1 MSLPLKSMPQARLL
15 AVAISAVLA
24 GYSSQLFASEVKAD
38 SKSLDE
44 LVVTSTLTEKKA
56 SQVPNS
62 VSKIT
67 RDDMDKQQV
76 TDMKDLMRYET
87 GISTS
92 TSTQFR
98 GGNQGY
104 NIRGITD
111 NRVMMLVDGV
121 PLPERYSG
129 AFFGRDFVDPE
140 GLQSVEIVKGPA
152 SSLYGSDAIGGVVS
166 FRTLDPKDLL
176 KGKENHASIRLGY
189 HGANNE
195 KFGTV
200 RLATGKAGGTQMM
213 AIYSRS
219 SGDEFSN
226 KGDADIKGYKRTK
239 ANPASSSAQSLLTK
253 IAFDQDPNS
262 KWLLTFDAFQSNTDI
277 DQQTL
282 LTSPAI
288 QSNIA
293 TDERNRYRFSVNNDR
308 KNVLG
313 LDSLAL
319 SGYYQTSHS
328 TNKTTIRATTYVE
341 NEDSPLNQDSM
352 GISAI
357 GKKKLITGDVQH
369 LVTGGIQASLSAMER
384 ITDRERNGSKTFSV
398 RPGVPAQVFPQSV
411 FPRSDMTKVGAFVQ
425 DEVAIGNLTI
435 VPGVRFDH
443 YTLSPSS
450 NQNYINAG
458 GDPKAIGKQEG
469 SAVLPRLGL
478 VYSITPGI
486 SWFANYAQGYRA
498 PEHAQVNGAFTN
510 RASGYALVANPN
522 LKAESSYGLET
533 GLRFNGSDHSA
544 EVVLFDNHY
553 DDFINSNVS
562 LGTIAGLPT
571 FQAQNV
577 DKAHIYG
584 LEAKGRY
591 LLNNNWTLRGSFA
604 YAHGDNQVNGKP
616 IDSVLPMTTV
626 AGISYKPNSR
636 QWGTEFITT
645 IVSAKDR
652 ISVPTNYKT
661 SAFEVF
667 DLLAWYE
674 FSKQTKLNAG
684 IYNLA
689 DTKYILWNNVT
700 ALNPSSATSYQ
711 PDLYSQPGRY
721 VNVTLQHQF

>member
-1 MSLPLKSMPQARLL
+1 MPITQPSPKLL
-15 AVAISAVLA
+15 TLVVA
-24 GYSSQLFASEVKAD
+24 QLFIAGQAFANQAQTSEKA
-38 SKSLDE
+38 LDE

-76 TDMKDLMRYET
+76 TDMKDLMRYEP

-111 NRVMMLVDGV
+111 NRIMMLVDGV

-129 AFFGRDFVDPE
+129 SFFGRDFVDPE

-176 KGKENHASIRLGY
+176 KGKADHASIRLGY

-200 RLATGKAGGTQMM
+200 RLATGKTGGTQMM

-226 KGDADIKGYKRTK
+226 KGDIGGRGYKRTE

-262 KWLLTFDAFQSNTDI
+262 RWLLAFDAFQSSTDI

-282 LTSPAI
+282 LTSAAV
-288 QSNIA
+288 QSNMA

-319 SGYYQTSHS
+319 SAFYQTSYS
-328 TNKTTIRATTYVE
+328 TNKTNIRATTYTE
-341 NEDSPLNQDSM
+341 KEDSPLTQDSM
-352 GISAI
+352 GLSAVA
-357 GKKKLITGDVQH
+357 KKRLLLGDTVH
-369 LVTGGIQASLSAMER
+369 ALTAGIQASLSTMER

-398 RPGVPAQVFPQSV
+398 RPGAPAQVFPQSV

-425 DEVAIGNLTI
+425 DEIALGNLTL
-435 VPGVRFDH
+435 VPGIRFDH

-458 GDPKAIGKQEG
+458 GDPSAIGKQEG
-469 SAVLPRLGL
+469 SALSPRLGL
-478 VYSITPGI
+478 VYAITPGM
-486 SWFANYAQGYRA
+486 SLFANYAQGYRA

-522 LKAESSYGLET
+522 LKAETSYGLET
-533 GLRFNGSDHSA
+533 GLRFNGSDHTA
-544 EVVLFDNHY
+544 EVVVFDNHY

-562 LGTIAGLPT
+562 LGMVAGLPT

-577 DKAHIYG
+577 GKAHIYG
-584 LEAKGRY
+584 AEAKGRY
-591 LLNNNWTLRGSFA
+591 LLNNNWTLRGSVA
-604 YAHGDNQVNGKP
+604 YAHGENQVNGKP
-616 IDSVLPMTTV
+616 LDDILPLTTV
-626 AGISYKPNSR
+626 AGVSYRPNDR
-636 QWGTEFITT
+636 RWGAEMVTT
-645 IVSAKDR
+645 LVAAKDR
-652 ISVPTNYKT
+652 VSDPKYFKT
-661 SAFEVF
+661 SGFEVF
-667 DLLAWYE
+667 DLLGWYE

-689 DTKYILWNNVT
+689 DTKYILWNNVR
-700 ALNPSSATSYQ
+700 ALDTSLSTSYQ

-721 VNVTLQHQF
+721 VNLTLQHQF

>member
-1 MSLPLKSMPQARLL
+1 MSLPLRSIPQARLL

-24 GYSSQLFASEVKAD
+24 GYSSQLFASEAQAD

-76 TDMKDLMRYET
+76 TDMKDLMRYEP

-129 AFFGRDFVDPE
+129 SFFGRDFVDPE

-176 KGKENHASIRLGY
+176 KGKEDHASIRLGY

-219 SGDEFSN
+219 AGDEFSN

-357 GKKKLITGDVQH
+357 GKKKLITGDIQH
-369 LVTGGIQASLSAMER
+369 LVTGGIQASLSTMER

-398 RPGVPAQVFPQSV
+398 RPGAPAQVFPQSV

-469 SAVLPRLGL
+469 SAVSPRLGL

-577 DKAHIYG
+577 GKAHIYG
-584 LEAKGRY
+584 AEAKGRY

-626 AGISYKPNSR
+626 AGISYRPNSR
-636 QWGTEFITT
+636 QWGSELVATM
-645 IVSAKDR
+645 VSAKDR
-652 ISVPTNYKT
+652 VSDPTYFKT
-661 SAFEVF
+661 SGFEVF
-667 DLLAWYE
+667 DLLGWYE

-689 DTKYILWNNVT
+689 DTKYILWNNVN